1 MTMLA
6 KMGFITLSKGTEAKN
21 GKLISIT
28 DSGAEVCRSSID
40 MLIEAENTAIGRL
53 DDEKLQR
60 FLELFELQYTIFEEE
75 INHLL
80 QEEI

>member
-1 MTMLA
+1 
-6 KMGFITLSKGTEAKN
+6 MGFITLSKGTEAKN
-21 GKLISIT
+21 GKLISII

>member
-1 MTMLA
+1 
-6 KMGFITLSKGTEAKN
+6 MGFITLSKGTEAKN

-53 DDEKLQR
+53 DDERLQR
-60 FLELFELQYTIFEEE
+60 FLELFEFQYTIFEEE

>member
-1 MTMLA
+1 
-6 KMGFITLSKGTEAKN
+6 MGFIKLSKGNEAKN
-21 GKLISIT
+21 SKLISIT
-28 DSGAEVCRSSID
+28 DSGTEVCRSSID

-60 FLELFELQYTIFEEE
+60 FLELFEFQYTIFEEE